1 MSHGTG
7 HSPLDQLSVRALAAF
22 HLKDLPLP
30 QPSCLSISL
39 LANPALKILSANIK
53 TLGEIEKK
61 PKLRGSVWHAK
72 VT

>member
-30 QPSCLSISL
+30 QPSCLSIPL
-39 LANPALKILSANIK
+39 LANPDLKFLSANIK
-53 TLGEIEKK
+53 ISGETEKK
-61 PKLRGSVWHAK
+61 QKLRGSVWPAK
-72 VT
+72 AT

>member
-1 MSHGTG
+1 ME
-7 HSPLDQLSVRALAAF
+7 LDTH
-22 HLKDLPLP
+22 HLTSSQRGLW
-30 QPSCLSISL
+30 QPSTLKICLCHNPPACQYL

-72 VT
+72 AT